1 MRKLEA
7 EIFVFGTIFWASKTC
22 VRRLEYTNSIK
33 MGWWSRLIVSF
44 ARIMVWTVVIGH
56 AAGIR
61 VQELD
66 GLDPQQGDEQSIGIL
81 NTIFTNN
88 VGPTTTRGLLI
99 DGGSG
104 GSRIHVYEWGP
115 RVFKQVPPPISYPT
129 TNEAYTGRMSNGVQ
143 LCWRE
148 NQTEEDLLENLT
160 THLAPLLDFARST
173 LTDQGLE
180 DQFATIPI
188 WFKATGGVSA
198 TVVLYRTLC
207 LIRNRSVIRL
217 QS

>member
-1 MRKLEA
+1 MWWYHLL
-7 EIFVFGTIFWASKTC
+7 VFPVW
-22 VRRLEYTNSIK
+22 
-33 MGWWSRLIVSF
+33 IV
-44 ARIMVWTVVIGH
+44 VCH
-56 AAGIR
+56 AGIK
-61 VQELD
+61 VNPLED
-66 GLDPQQGDEQSIGIL
+66 LDPEQGDQQSIGIL

-99 DGGSG
+99 DAGSG
-104 GSRIHVYEWGP
+104 GSRLHVYEWGP

-129 TNEAYTGRMSNGVQ
+129 TNEAYTGRISDGVQ

-160 THLAPLLDFARST
+160 AHLAPLLDFARST

-188 WFKATGGVSA
+188 WFKATGGV
-198 TVVLYRTLC
+198 RTSLSFLHSNC
-207 LIRNRSVIRL
+207 SSTTLRLAGDAPINANDVPFCSPSFNRLVSSL
-217 QS
+217 QWLGTSS